1 MPACG
6 IIVHHKN
13 PGETMQH
20 PVAAAAL
27 MWLLAAAGVQ
37 AQPAQAAQPAPVVV
51 SGSRAPAPADLRSGS
66 QPDVVQAAEEGAAR
80 LEDLAAQVPGLQPLV
95 ADGGL
100 TGSIVL
106 RGFAV
111 SRFYIN
117 GLRDVNRLFVRDLAT
132 VASVQVL
139 RGPDA
144 GATGLNSPGG
154 TVWFTGLQP
163 EWRSRTRVTLG
174 AGSGEGW
181 RTSLD
186 STGPVPLGGAA
197 GGDGNAASPLAWR
210 GLLQWHDGHSQPG
223 GLRLARH
230 TALTALAW
238 RDDRFGLLTVEAEQ
252 QHNHQP
258 FLFGTVIV
266 DGRVRHD
273 QLYASTAQQSRRV
286 TGRQGLHWQ
295 QDWLLA
301 GGDRLQWR
309 ADAGGA
315 QVQRDETLI
324 GFFSQRTPAL
334 LSGYYTRYHDAYLQ
348 HDARV
353 AAQWRSTLAGL
364 PHMLSATWARSAQRF
379 VFEGV
384 QNIGGFDVSVAAPDF
399 SAVDPAALRL
409 TPRYRSE
416 RSVEQAWS
424 LHDALQLPGGWT
436 LQAGLGRLAYR
447 VDADRTR
454 AGLQP
459 AGRVDGQ
466 TGQFGLARA
475 WPGGLVAYL
484 DHSRTL
490 EPNRGTTR
498 TGDWL
503 PPQRAVQWEAGLRAP
518 GTGPLAGPWHLAA
531 YRITQDNL
539 ALPDPLD
546 RTAFITTGL
555 RRVQGLEASGAAR
568 WGAWQWQ
575 AQAHVLQAAN
585 LRKTVAGQGDG
596 FPGVAGRG
604 AALRGEGPLPGLGAA
619 AGSPRLWLQW
629 QALGPRWADLENTQ
643 RVPGHA
649 LAGLG
654 LRWQQGAWVVN
665 AAVHNLF
672 DRDHEATV
680 TALDNV
686 YQGAQ
691 RRWWV
696 SLAGRL

>member
-1 MPACG
+1 
-6 IIVHHKN
+6 
-13 PGETMQH
+13 MQY

-27 MWLLAAAGVQ
+27 LWTALAVAVRAEE
-37 AQPAQAAQPAPVVV
+37 AQPAPVVV
-51 SGSRAPAPADLRSGS
+51 SASRTPAPEALRATSR
-66 QPDVVQAAEEGAAR
+66 PDVAQAIDEGAGR
-80 LEDLAAQVPGLQPLV
+80 IEDLAAQVPGLQPLV

-100 TGSIVL
+100 TGSISL
-106 RGFAV
+106 RGFGV

-117 GLRDVNRLFVRDLAT
+117 GLRDVNRLFMRDLAT

-144 GATGLNSPGG
+144 LATGFNSPGG
-154 TVWFTGLQP
+154 TVWFEGLQP
-163 EWRSRTRVTLG
+163 EWRSRTRLTLG

-181 RTSLD
+181 RAGID
-186 STGPVPLGGAA
+186 STGPLPLGGDANDGA
-197 GGDGNAASPLAWR
+197 GDASPLAWR

-230 TALTALAW
+230 TALAALAW
-238 RDDRFGLLTVEAEQ
+238 RDARVGLLTLEAEQ

-258 FLFGTVIV
+258 FLFGTVIA
-266 DGRVRHD
+266 DGRVRYD
-273 QLYASTAQQSRRV
+273 QLYASTDEQSRRI

-295 QDWLLA
+295 QAWQLA
-301 GGDRLQWR
+301 GGDHVQLR

-315 QVQRDETLI
+315 QVRRDETLV
-324 GFFSQRTPAL
+324 GFFSQRTPEL
-334 LSGYYTRYHDAYLQ
+334 LSGYLTRYHDAYLQ
-348 HDARV
+348 HDARLW
-353 AAQWRSTLAGL
+353 AQWQSTLAGL
-364 PHMLSATWARSAQRF
+364 PHTLSVTWARSAQRF
-379 VFEGV
+379 VFDGV
-384 QNIGGFDVSVAAPDF
+384 QNIGGFDVSLLAPDF

-416 RSVEQAWS
+416 ASVEQAWS

-436 LQAGLGRLAYR
+436 LQAGLGRLAWR

-454 AGLQP
+454 AGLRP
-459 AGRVDGQ
+459 AGRVDGG

-475 WPGGLVAYL
+475 WPGAGAGGLVAYL

-498 TGDWL
+498 AGDWL
-503 PPQRAVQWEAGLRAP
+503 PAQRAVQWEAGLRSSADE
-518 GTGPLAGPWHLAA
+518 AAFGPWQVAA
-531 YRITQDNL
+531 YRIIQDNL
-539 ALPDPLD
+539 PLPDPLD
-546 RTAFITTGL
+546 RTALITTGL
-555 RRVQGLEASGAAR
+555 RRVQGLEASGTAR
-568 WGAWQWQ
+568 WGGWQWQ
-575 AQAHVLQAAN
+575 AQAHLLQAVN

-604 AALRGEGPLPGLGAA
+604 AALRGEGPLPGVDPGADP
-619 AGSPRLWLQW
+619 GGLRLWLQW
-629 QALGPRWADLENTQ
+629 QALGPRWADLENTL
-643 RVPGHA
+643 RLPGHA

-654 LRWQQGAWVVN
+654 LRWQRGAWTVN
-665 AAVHNLF
+665 AGVHNLF
-672 DRDHEATV
+672 DRDHVATV

-686 YQGAQ
+686 YQGPQ